1 MAGANAEGVVMG
13 RTAKAVVICVGL
25 MVWLL
30 AAGASA
36 KEYVIGAADL
46 VAISVLDNKDL
57 DTVVAVAPNG
67 KITVPLVGDVQ
78 AAGLTVSELNSKL
91 TQEFAKKV
99 KAPQVTV
106 TLREVNS
113 YRIYF
118 VGRVARPGVLTSK
131 SEVRLL
137 QALAMAGGL
146 VDGAD
151 LSMAYVA
158 RGAQRLPVDF
168 GKLIRDGDLSQNVVM
183 EPDDTVV
190 ISDNPLNVVYVM
202 GEVRSPG
209 MLPFMKERDWTA
221 LKAVAAVGGFNQF
234 AAKNR
239 ATLLRGRSIIP
250 VDFNNLMR
258 SPESGKDVPLL
269 PGDILVVPQ
278 SLF

>member
-1 MAGANAEGVVMG
+1 MRLKTNLVVL
-13 RTAKAVVICVGL
+13 TVVL
-25 MVWLL
+25 MVWLVAGV
-30 AAGASA
+30 AAA

-67 KITVPLVGDVQ
+67 KITVPLVGDIQ
-78 AAGLTVSELNSKL
+78 AAGLTVSELSDKL
-91 TQEFAKKV
+91 TKEFAKKV
-99 KAPQVTV
+99 KSPQVTV

-118 VGRVARPGVLTSK
+118 VGKVARPGVLTSK
-131 SEVRLL
+131 SEVTLL
-137 QALAMAGGL
+137 QALSMAGGI

-151 LSMAYVA
+151 LSLAYVA
-158 RGAQRLPVDF
+158 RGTKRLPVDF
-168 GKLIRDGDLSQNVVM
+168 VKLIRDGDLSQNVVM

-190 ISDNPLNVVYVM
+190 LPDNPLNVIYVM
-202 GEVRSPG
+202 GEVRTPG
-209 MLPFMKERDWTA
+209 MLPFVKERDWTA

-239 ATLLRGRSIIP
+239 ATLLRGHSTIP
-250 VDFNNLMR
+250 VDFNTLLRN
-258 SPESGKDVPLL
+258 PETGKDIPLQ
-269 PGDILVVPQ
+269 PGDILVIPQ

>member
-1 MAGANAEGVVMG
+1 MRLHGKIVVF
-13 RTAKAVVICVGL
+13 ALVL
-25 MVWLL
+25 MVCLSARW
-30 AAGASA
+30 AAA

-67 KITVPLVGDVQ
+67 KIAVPLIGDVQ
-78 AAGLTVSELNSKL
+78 AAGLTVSELSDKL
-91 TQEFAKKV
+91 ATELAKKI
-99 KAPQVTV
+99 KSPQVTV

-118 VGRVARPGVLTSK
+118 IGKVARPGILTSK
-131 SEVRLL
+131 SEVTLL
-137 QALAMAGGL
+137 QALSMAGGI

-151 LSMAYVA
+151 LSLAYVA
-158 RGAQRLPVDF
+158 RGTQRLPVDF
-168 GKLIRDGDLSQNVVM
+168 LKLIRDGDLSQNVVM

-190 ISDNPLNVVYVM
+190 FPDNPLNVVYVM
-202 GEVRSPG
+202 GEVRTPG
-209 MLPFMKERDWTA
+209 MLPFVKERDWTA

-239 ATLLRGRSIIP
+239 ATLLRGRTTIP

-258 SPESGKDVPLL
+258 NPESGKDIPLQ
-269 PGDILVVPQ
+269 PGDILVIPQ